1 NKEIKEKHEMIEKLN
16 IEKFK
21 TVNQK
26 LNDQYTDLLTKNAMD
41 EEIIKKLKKEIKKTI
56 DEKDKV
62 ENDLF

>member
-21 TVNQK
+21 TINQK

-41 EEIIKKLKKEIKKTI
+41 KEIIKKLKKEIKETI
-56 DEKDKV
+56 DRKDK
-62 ENDLF
+62 